1 MRSMRFH
8 FKCTSIDFS
17 MRTKCKVITMSLP
30 IICWIAFL
38 YIYQI
43 YPTNNYLIEV
53 ENWNNRTLHE
63 ICSEVTTKTSERHL
77 SSILLTWDFKHCSV
91 VSTVNSVQAN
101 ASWIYNKEFQKK
113 NPLSAKIPC
122 MSVLW
127 IIAPALPST
136 FFQKLNLTGIQRLRH
151 RPINWNDLIQYL
163 DKLEKFFITVINIIN
178 SEKQTQVYI

>member
-30 IICWIAFL
+30 ITCWIAFL

-113 NPLSAKIPC
+113 KSPFCKNTLHVRALNHCSCTTFHFFSKIKFDRY
-122 MSVLW
+122 
-127 IIAPALPST
+127 ST
-136 FFQKLNLTGIQRLRH
+136 TPTPTYKLKWSNTILR
-151 RPINWNDLIQYL
+151 
-163 DKLEKFFITVINIIN
+163 
-178 SEKQTQVYI
+178 

>member
-1 MRSMRFH
+1 MYSYYYVSAV
-8 FKCTSIDFS
+8 T
-17 MRTKCKVITMSLP
+17 
-30 IICWIAFL
+30 CWIAFL

-77 SSILLTWDFKHCSV
+77 SSILLTWDFTHCSV

-101 ASWIYNKEFQKK
+101 ASWVYNKIFQKK
-113 NPLSAKIPC
+113 SPSAKITC
-122 MSVLW
+122 MFSLW
-127 IIAPALPST
+127 IIALALPST
-136 FFQKLNLTGIQRLRH
+136 FFQQLNLTCIQRLQH
-151 RPINWNDLIQYL
+151 RPINWNDLIQCL
-163 DKLEKFFITVINIIN
+163 DKLEKFFITVMNIIN